1 MSGKSQ
7 TVLQIGSWGKVSV
20 WSHSKIE
27 NQSHLSVKDFLIKG
41 DELFINSPPLFF
53 LVQRSWTV
61 SFHKKLGSS
70 LRKHLL
76 PSHDIIAQLWSQGEI
91 IFTSH

>member
-1 MSGKSQ
+1 MGWGVVSGKSQ
-7 TVLQIGSWGKVSV
+7 TVLQIGSWDKVSV

-53 LVQRSWTV
+53 
-61 SFHKKLGSS
+61 FGPKKL
-70 LRKHLL
+70 
-76 PSHDIIAQLWSQGEI
+76 DCFFSQKVGF
-91 IFTSH
+91 IFKKTLASIS